1 MRELSKML
9 QPVRRKISTMIGR
22 AILRAVDDG
31 SGTQKLQIE
40 LLKDELYDGVERF
53 QEYGF
58 TSNPHAGAE
67 AVSLSVGGQRGH
79 GVVIA
84 VNDRRYRVTAL
95 ETGEVA
101 IYTDEDTDGHR
112 IHFKRNREIHH
123 TTGTTTIV
131 QKPTSITL
139 TVGSE
144 IVVLDATGLHHN
156 GKNIGR
162 THTHPAGTPNTGTP
176 NP

>member
-1 MRELSKML
+1 MKEIGRMMRPL
-9 QPVRRKISTMIGR
+9 QRKISTMIGR

-53 QEYGF
+53 HEYGF

-67 AVSLSVGGQRGH
+67 AISLSVGGQRGH

-101 IYTDEDTDGHR
+101 IYTDEDADGHR
-112 IHFKRNREIHH
+112 IHFKRGREIHT

-131 QKPTSITL
+131 QKPDKITF
-139 TVGSE
+139 TVGTQILELS
-144 IVVLDATGLHHN
+144 ATGLRHN
-156 GKNIGR
+156 GIRIDKQ
-162 THTHPAGTPNTGTP
+162 HTHPAGTPNTGTP